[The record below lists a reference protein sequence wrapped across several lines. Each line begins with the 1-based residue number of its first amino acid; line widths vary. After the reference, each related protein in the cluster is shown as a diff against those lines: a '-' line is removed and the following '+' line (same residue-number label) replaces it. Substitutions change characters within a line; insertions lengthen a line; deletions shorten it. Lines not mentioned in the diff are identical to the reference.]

1 MKFLRLLAASVV
13 FVVVTG
19 TTWPCCAENSAATT
33 VRSRSQQAADTI
45 VTIGPLDSWQPGDEL
60 LLQGMGAVWQATAS
74 PSYYEFI
81 KQSVD
86 RVLSGGATLID
97 PSMGEPL
104 LLLYGATGVAK
115 YYKAATA
122 LWQRDISETY
132 TGISFYA
139 EYAKTF
145 QQPERFTIIAQQI
158 SGRSRRPQD
167 AGGQAMELVDT
178 LSYFPSDNPQR
189 DRLAA
194 TFKQLA
200 ATIKQQQDPTSGLW
214 RARREAKGGNPGELD
229 LLTSCLFVYALEK
242 GVRLAYLPMS
252 YQQVGRRGYAGILRR
267 FARTAADGSTVV
279 SAAGGDGETSDHAP
293 MGAYLLASTED
304 EMADTAL
311 LGHGKTVLLDA
322 WFNSQKKQNAA
333 GQTVYFHY
341 KWEDLADSGFS
352 FFGNAFLSYGVKTDT
367 LYTAPAMA
375 SLSKAQIYVI
385 ASPDIPIKN
394 PHPNYMSAQDA
405 DEIARW
411 VGRGGVLVMMENDG
425 KNAEFEHFNQLSE
438 RFGIHF
444 NPVVNNKVPGQDFE
458 PGRLL
463 VPADAAMFLHAH
475 KIFMKEIC
483 SITASAPARSTLTW
497 ESNTVMAVANYG
509 KGTVLAVVDPWLYNE
524 YTDGRKLP
532 ASFDNLA
539 AGKEVIRWLIQQVP
553 AR

>member
-13 FVVVTG
+13 FAVVAG
-19 TTWPCCAENSAATT
+19 TTWPCRGENSAATT
-33 VRSRSQQAADTI
+33 VRSRSQRAADAMI
-45 VTIGPLDSWQPGDEL
+45 ARGPLNSWQAGDEL

-81 KQSVD
+81 KQSAD
-86 RVLSGGATLID
+86 WILSSSATEID
-97 PSMGEPL
+97 PSMGETL
-104 LLLYGATGVAK
+104 MLLYGATGDAK

-122 LWQRDISETY
+122 LSQRDLSETY
-132 TGISFYA
+132 AGIPFYA

-145 QQPERFTIIAQQI
+145 QQPERFTVIAQNL
-158 SGRSRRPQD
+158 SGASRRPQE
-167 AGGQAMELVDT
+167 AGRFAMALVDT

-189 DRLAA
+189 ERLAA
-194 TFKQLA
+194 TFKLA
-200 ATIKQQQDPTSGLW
+200 ATIKQQQDPTSELW
-214 RARREAKGGNPGELD
+214 RARRDAKGRGDQD
-229 LLTSCLFVYALEK
+229 LLNSCLYVYALEK
-242 GVRLAYLPMS
+242 GVRLGYLPVA
-252 YQQVGRRGYAGILRR
+252 YQQVGRRGYAGILHR
-267 FARTAADGSTVV
+267 FVRTAADGSIVV
-279 SAAGGDGETSDHAP
+279 SAAGGDGETRDPASL
-293 MGAYLLASTED
+293 GAFLLASTED

-311 LGHGKTVLLDA
+311 LCRGKTVLLDA

-352 FFGNAFLSYGVKTDT
+352 FFGNAFRGYGVNTDT
-367 LYTAPAMA
+367 LYTAPTKAA
-375 SLSKAQIYVI
+375 LSNAQIFLI

-405 DEIARW
+405 HEIAKW
-411 VGRGGVLVMMENDG
+411 VAGGGVLVMMENDG

-444 NPVVNNKVPGQDFE
+444 NPVVNNQVPGQDFE

-463 VPADAAMFLHAH
+463 IPADGAMFLHAH
-475 KIFMKEIC
+475 KIFMKEIS

-497 ESNTVMAVANYG
+497 EGNTVMAVAKYG

-532 ASFDNLA
+532 ASFDNLV
-539 AGKEVIRWLIQQVP
+539 AGKEMIRWLIQQVP

>member
-1 MKFLRLLAASVV
+1 MKCLHLLAASLL
-13 FVVVTG
+13 FAVVTG
-19 TTWPCCAENSAATT
+19 TTWTCRAQSSAATP
-33 VRSRSQQAADTI
+33 VLSRSQQVADAMI
-45 VTIGPLDSWQPGDEL
+45 ARGRLNSWQPGDDL

-74 PSYYEFI
+74 PSYYDFV

-86 RVLSGGATLID
+86 RMLSKSATAPD
-97 PSMGEPL
+97 PTMGETL
-104 LLLYGATGVAK
+104 LLLYGATSDAK
-115 YYKAATA
+115 YYKEATDI
-122 LWQRDISETY
+122 WQGDTPETY
-132 TGISFYA
+132 EGIPFYA
-139 EYAKTF
+139 EYTQTF
-145 QQPERFTIIAQQI
+145 QAPERITTIVQQI
-158 SGRSRRPQD
+158 NGRSRGPQN
-167 AGGQAMELVDT
+167 AGRLASALVDT
-178 LSYFPSDNPQR
+178 MSYISPDNPQR
-189 DRLAA
+189 EQLIATLKHLAEL
-194 TFKQLA
+194 TKQR
-200 ATIKQQQDPTSGLW
+200 QDPASGLW
-214 RARREAKGGNPGELD
+214 RRRTEAKGKNLD
-229 LLTSCLFVYALEK
+229 DQDLITSCLFVYALEK
-242 GVRLAYLPMS
+242 GVRLGYLPVA

-267 FARTAADGSTVV
+267 FVSTAADGSIKL
-279 SAAGGDGETSDHAP
+279 SGADGETSSHAS
-293 MGAYLLASTED
+293 MGAFLLASTED

-333 GQTVYFHY
+333 GRTVYFHY

-352 FFGNAFLSYGVKTDT
+352 FFGNAFRTYGVRTDT
-367 LYTAPAMA
+367 LYDAPTMA
-375 SLSKAQIYVI
+375 VLTKAQIYVI

-394 PHPNYMSAQDA
+394 PRPNYMSARDG

-411 VGRGGVLVMMENDG
+411 VHAGGVLVIMENDG

-463 VPADAAMFLHAH
+463 VPADAAMFLRAH

-497 ESNTVMAVANYG
+497 EGNTVMAVAKYG
-509 KGTVLAVVDPWLYNE
+509 KGTVLAVADPWLYNE

-532 ASFDNLA
+532 ASFDNLG
-539 AGKEVIRWLIQQVP
+539 AGKEMIRWLIEQVP